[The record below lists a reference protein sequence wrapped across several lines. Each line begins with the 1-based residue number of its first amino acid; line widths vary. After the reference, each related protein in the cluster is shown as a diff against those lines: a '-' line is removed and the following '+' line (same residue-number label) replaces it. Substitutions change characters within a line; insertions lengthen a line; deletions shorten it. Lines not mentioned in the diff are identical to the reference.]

1 LSKFNKKRQEIKSEK
16 SGANMNV
23 ILIDSGTTNS
33 RIRLV
38 DENEKAVKDVVKK
51 RVGVRNTAMDGVN
64 TRLKTA
70 IQEGIHEI
78 LQQNELSKQDIRY
91 IVASGMITSNL
102 GLVEVPHISGPASLN
117 DFVHHSKVVNGA
129 EEFGGIPCILVPGL
143 KNPIGPQEEEPH
155 HYINGFDVMR
165 GEEVETF
172 GMLEQFPVS
181 GRGVMVLPGSHTK
194 FVEVLE
200 DQRIGS
206 CLSTLGGEVLHA
218 VQKETILSNSLS
230 DVLIESLDY
239 HMLLQGYQ
247 SASKVGLTRSFYQ
260 IRLLQL
266 FTELNEN
273 ERANYLVGAV
283 LYNDIKALVSTFDS
297 LPTNWM
303 IVGGAY
309 PLRKAFTYLLRH
321 SYPGREILEASDE
334 QVESAVVLGAQEIA
348 SRYVAINL

>member
-1 LSKFNKKRQEIKSEK
+1 
-16 SGANMNV
+16 MNV

-38 DENEKAVKDVVKK
+38 DEKERTVKAVVKK
-51 RVGVRNTAMDGVN
+51 RVGVRNTAIDGN
-64 TRLKTA
+64 NAQLKTA

-78 LQQNELSKQDIRY
+78 LQQNGLSDGDIRY

-102 GLVEVPHISGPASLN
+102 GLAEVPHIPGPASLN
-117 DFVHHSKVVNGA
+117 DFVQHSKVVNGA
-129 EEFGGIPCILVPGL
+129 DEFGGIPCILVPGL
-143 KNPIGPQEEEPH
+143 KNTPEDSEEEPH
-155 HYINGFDVMR
+155 HHINGFDVMR

-172 GMLEQFPVS
+172 GLLEQLQVS

-200 DQRIGS
+200 DRRIGS
-206 CLSTLGGEVLHA
+206 CLSTLGGEVLQA

-239 HMLLQGYQ
+239 DLLLQGYE
-247 SASKVGLTRSFYQ
+247 AAGKVGLTRSFYQ

-266 FTELNEN
+266 FTELDEN

-283 LYNDIKALVSTFDS
+283 LFHDIKALDSTLDS
-297 LPTNWM
+297 VPTDWM
-303 IVGGAY
+303 IVGGSY

-321 SYPGREILEASDE
+321 SYPEREILEATDE
-334 QVESAVVLGAQEIA
+334 QVEGSVVLGAQEIA